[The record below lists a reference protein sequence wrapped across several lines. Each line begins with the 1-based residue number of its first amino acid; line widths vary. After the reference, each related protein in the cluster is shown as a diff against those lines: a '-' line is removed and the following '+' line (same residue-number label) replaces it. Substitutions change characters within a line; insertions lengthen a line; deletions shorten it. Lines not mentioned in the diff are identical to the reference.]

1 MLGRVLA
8 QISVGA
14 AVLCF
19 GSSSWAAEIRWSG
32 EESCRRESE
41 VEAQVESATG
51 RAISSVEIAD
61 FELRVKSLAREQ
73 WSLDLT
79 TVRRPDGARSTRAIR
94 GASCV
99 DVTDAAAVAIALAIG
114 PSPAEVKSEPKSASD
129 PVPATPTRPEARAP
143 SEAVSAQSRKAP
155 AAHDSLA
162 WFVGLGAAL
171 DSSATPS
178 PAFGGSARIG
188 VSWLPADER
197 KTGLRFELEGAFYA
211 PTETNS
217 VAGQAGKFQLAYG
230 APLVCGAKPLAGST
244 LLLCAGAEFGQLSGE
259 GVGEAVSA
267 SRPSN
272 TFWAAARGE
281 LGVGYPRQGALR
293 VVGRAGVAI
302 PFIRREFVLDG
313 PDVVFR
319 AAAISARVGLGV
331 ELSL

>member
-1 MLGRVLA
+1 MIGRVLA
-8 QISVGA
+8 QISVGS

-19 GSSSWAAEIRWSG
+19 ASSSWAAEIRWSG

-41 VEAQVESATG
+41 VDAQVESATG
-51 RAISSVEIAD
+51 RRVSSLEIAD
-61 FELRVKSLAREQ
+61 FELSVKSLTREQ
-73 WSLDLT
+73 WSLELT
-79 TVRRPDGARSTRAIR
+79 TVRRADGVRSTRTIR
-94 GASCV
+94 GTSCV
-99 DVTDAAAVAIALAIG
+99 EVTDAAAVAIALAIG
-114 PSPAEVKSEPKSASD
+114 SSPTEAKSEAKSASD
-129 PVPATPTRPEARAP
+129 RLPATPQRSEARAP
-143 SEAVSAQSRKAP
+143 SEVASAQSRKPA
-155 AAHDSLA
+155 AAHDSLV
-162 WFVGLGAAL
+162 WFAGVGAAL

-188 VSWLPADER
+188 ASWLPADER

-211 PTETNS
+211 PTETSS
-217 VAGQAGKFQLAYG
+217 VAGQAGKFQLGYG

-259 GVGEAVSA
+259 GVGQAVAA
-267 SRPSN
+267 SHPSS
-272 TFWAAARGE
+272 TFWSAARAE
-281 LGVGYPRQGALR
+281 LGVAYPRGGALR
-293 VVGRAGVAI
+293 VVGRAGVAV